1 MQMRTTHSPPEQT
14 RARHARRTR
23 RVIAALLT
31 VATAAASLVVLERM
45 TAPAQE
51 IAHAPPASSRPL
63 AVLGDSDSAG
73 YQDRIG
79 LPDPSLRGGPERARS
94 LQWTEIL
101 ARLRGKR
108 LDLGPRT
115 EVGGG
120 RVHALMRW
128 LRGRPARAH
137 KFDHLHNFAASGW
150 GCDSLLDTR
159 RAQVP
164 ALLDLIERAPERWQ
178 GGVVV
183 IRIGVNDFGQPAAL
197 ERLAQDADDPQTQGA
212 ISVCLAAIERSV
224 ERLHARVP
232 TLQIVL
238 VGIFDNRH
246 LPAQHSRWQSEHES
260 THVVRALDRF
270 DQGLRALSA
279 QRPRLHFL
287 DERAL
292 FASLFG
298 GRDAQGRPHYRPL
311 RIGDF
316 ELRLSQ
322 GDTPEHFL
330 LQDGHGG
337 TLWNALWLNALLEIL
352 DEAPLEAGEML
363 GLIDGASLGTAS
375 PKP

>member
-1 MQMRTTHSPPEQT
+1 MSTFTSTLHRFGH
-14 RARHARRTR
+14 ALGRHPLAW
-23 RVIAALLT
+23 ALIPG
-31 VATAAASLVVLERM
+31 VVLCLLFLSWRYAVVES
-45 TAPAQE
+45 PVE
-51 IAHAPPASSRPL
+51 PAPPASSRPL

-101 ARLRGKR
+101 ARLRGER

-120 RVHALMRW
+120 RIYALMRG
-128 LRGRPARAH
+128 LRGRPGRAR

-164 ALLDLIERAPERWQ
+164 ALLEMIERAPERWRH
-178 GGVVV
+178 GVVV

-197 ERLAQDADDPQTQGA
+197 QRLAQDADDPQTQGA
-212 ISVCLAAIERSV
+212 ISACLAAIERSV
-224 ERLHARVP
+224 ERLHARLP

-246 LPAQHSRWQSEHES
+246 LPGQHARWQSERES
-260 THVVRALDRF
+260 TRVVRALDRF
-270 DQGLRALSA
+270 DQGLRTLSA
-279 QRPRLHFL
+279 QRPQLLFL

-292 FASLFG
+292 FARLFG
-298 GRDAQGRPHYRPL
+298 DRDAQGRPHYRPL

-337 TLWNALWLNALLEIL
+337 TLWNALWLNALLALLGET
-352 DEAPLEAGEML
+352 PLKAEEML
-363 GLIDGASLGTAS
+363 GLIGGVNPDTTS
-375 PKP
+375 PRS